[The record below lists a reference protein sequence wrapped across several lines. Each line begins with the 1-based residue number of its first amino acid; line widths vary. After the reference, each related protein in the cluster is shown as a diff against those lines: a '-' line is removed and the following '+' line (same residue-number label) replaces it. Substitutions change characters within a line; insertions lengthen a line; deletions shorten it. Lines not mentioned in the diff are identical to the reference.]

1 MPNIKL
7 LEKNLRELIA
17 AGEVVERPSSVVKEL
32 VENSIDA
39 GADFIEVEIRGSG
52 LKLIRVTDNG
62 CGIANEQIETA
73 FLRHATSKISCEKD
87 LFEIKSLGFRGEA
100 LAAISAVSKVK
111 LITKT
116 RQADF
121 ATEFL
126 ICGGEN
132 GELSETG
139 APDGTTFFVGD
150 LFYNTPARMKFLKS
164 DAHEA
169 NVVQSIV
176 EQQALA
182 HPEIAFSFIK
192 EGKLIFKTQN
202 DGSLFSSIYMILPK
216 DISENL
222 IEVKKSEQRKI
233 NVEGYI
239 IKPEGAR
246 KSRAFQYSFIN
257 GRYVKNKTIISAVEQ
272 AYADVLM
279 HKKFPV
285 FVLNIEMPFD
295 EIDVNVHPSK
305 IEVKFSNEKEIF
317 HAVYYA
323 VKSALSSVTTSF
335 GYQNS
340 SESLQINR
348 QTQPIEIQQKSK
360 DIQDETIVTQT
371 LLSETTVQTG
381 TTFKPKNDDGF
392 GMSKLFSFASENESN
407 DSFLSS
413 NKTSFKTN
421 DNSLSIDPTSYY
433 ETKQEVVGITEL
445 HEQDKILE
453 DVVESEQQVSAQPVS
468 VEILGEAFET
478 YIICGTKEKLIFVDK
493 HAAHERFLYDRLL
506 EDNKQKNRQVMLEP
520 VIVSL
525 SKKEKQALFEKK
537 QLVEQTGFL
546 IDDFGEN
553 EVSVREIPVFLNISC
568 VKDTVQELAQ
578 KLCLPKTN
586 LSFEKEEWLL
596 SSIACRAAIKSGHK
610 TSENELIYI
619 VEKLISEHGVKY
631 CPHGRPVMFEMTKHE
646 LEKRFGRIQ

>member
-7 LEKNLRELIA
+7 LDKNLRELIA

-39 GADFIEVEIRGSG
+39 GADYIEVEIRGSG
-52 LKLIRVTDNG
+52 LKSIRVTDNG
-62 CGIANEQIETA
+62 CGIAHEQIETA
-73 FLRHATSKISCEKD
+73 FLRHATSKITCEKD

-100 LAAISAVSKVK
+100 LAAISAVSKIK

-116 RQADF
+116 KQAEF

-126 ICGGEN
+126 VCGGEN

-222 IEVKKSEQRKI
+222 IEVKKSDGRKI
-233 NVEGYI
+233 NVDGYI

-257 GRYVKNKTIISAVEQ
+257 GRYVKNKTIMSAVEQ

-323 VKSALSSVTTSF
+323 VKASLSSVTTSF
-335 GYQNS
+335 GYANNS
-340 SESLQINR
+340 ETLQLNT
-348 QTQPIEIQQKSK
+348 QPQPIESKQQIN
-360 DIQDETIVTQT
+360 DIQKQPEVTQT
-371 LLSETTVQTG
+371 SLSETVVQTVK
-381 TTFKPKNDDGF
+381 TFEQTNEDRFKT
-392 GMSKLFSFASENESN
+392 SKLFSFGPENKST

-413 NKTSFKTN
+413 NKTSFKTS
-421 DNSLSIDPTSYY
+421 DHSLSIDPSSYY
-433 ETKQEVVGITEL
+433 ETKQTSVDVAE
-445 HEQDKILE
+445 KLE
-453 DVVESEQQVSAQPVS
+453 KTPIIETVAKNEQQVTTEPLS
-468 VEILGEAFET
+468 VEIVGEAFET
-478 YIICGTKEKLIFVDK
+478 YIICKTKEKLIFVDK

-506 EDNKQKNRQVMLEP
+506 ADNKQKNRQVVLEP

-525 SKKEKQALFEKK
+525 AKKEKQALFDKK

-578 KLCLPKTN
+578 KLCFPKAN

-596 SSIACRAAIKSGHK
+596 SSIACRAAIKAGHK
-610 TSENELIYI
+610 TSKNELVYI
-619 VEKLISEHGVKY
+619 IEKLIAEHGVKY
-631 CPHGRPVMFEMTKHE
+631 CPHGRPVMFEMSKHD